1 MVSSG
6 FCLHLSWEFLI
17 HSSFELTFYAQNVA
31 IYILYRAC
39 EYILIGL
46 FRGGL
51 TIEGAILVLLLL
63 NFQINCYD
71 SKLKLNNA

>member
-51 TIEGAILVLLLL
+51 TIEGAILVLLLF

>member
-51 TIEGAILVLLLL
+51 TIEGACAVSTLFFIK
-63 NFQINCYD
+63 NCSYFK
-71 SKLKLNNA
+71 SKLKGM

>member
-51 TIEGAILVLLLL
+51 TIEGTILVMFLL
-63 NFQINCYD
+63 NFNINCYD
-71 SKLKLNNA
+71 SKLKLNNV

>member
-46 FRGGL
+46 FRGGF
-51 TIEGAILVLLLL
+51 TIEGAILLQFLDSFYT
-63 NFQINCYD
+63 NFYN
-71 SKLKLNNA
+71 KN